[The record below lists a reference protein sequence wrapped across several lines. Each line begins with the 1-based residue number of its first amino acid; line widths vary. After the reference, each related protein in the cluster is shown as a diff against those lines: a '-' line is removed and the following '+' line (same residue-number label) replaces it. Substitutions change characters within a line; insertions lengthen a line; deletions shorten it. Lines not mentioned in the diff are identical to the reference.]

1 MAPHAVPGE
10 ARPWLRL
17 GSLNRWVWVALWLV
31 VVLALAVRAA
41 RLPELAGSYPQD
53 LDGLLYGG
61 ARLLRG
67 ELLHADFVT
76 GQGAI
81 TQFLYVLSAQAGSLR
96 LHRLL
101 IVGVDGLGGL
111 LLARSLGWLAQAGW
125 IRWRRHS
132 PLPVLAGGLFVVI
145 NQCVPDGAAGLPPHF
160 ANLFL
165 ALALATACDLGVR
178 PPGTRASVPGLLG
191 LGGWLGLAMAT
202 RPALALPL
210 LTLLALAPF
219 VLGLRPLVPG
229 LRPPPTSRLVPL
241 FAPLLAGLLV
251 GLVLPSVP
259 CLLRRPGGVALAWS
273 GGVLLPLLAVDPGT
287 APVLAM
293 GPILLQALSTPVAG
307 LPLGSLL
314 VLPLGAWLASCR
326 WPARQRPPAAR
337 PGRMADLAAL
347 SLVFGLLL
355 LETLRRDGLQRF
367 ELALLAFPLVLLTVI
382 GLGALETD
390 PRPWPRRLALA
401 CSLIL
406 SLLLFNNLALAS
418 LLHPPRQPA
427 ESVRV
432 LEQDRARLAAYLA
445 SLPPEERGFTAPQDV
460 ALQRRLNV
468 PASTRGIGPRWSL
481 DQQHLGGHWASRVL
495 GLPADADGACDQLT
509 DGRNR
514 HLVWART
521 DPSLANSLAFFR
533 SCLARQGENW
543 EDITARLGLVSGEM
557 KLFRRLL
564 P

>member
-1 MAPHAVPGE
+1 M
-10 ARPWLRL
+10 
-17 GSLNRWVWVALWLV
+17 V
-31 VVLALAVRAA
+31 VVLALAWRAI
-41 RLPELAGSYPQD
+41 RLPELAGSYPED

-81 TQFLYVLSAQAGSLR
+81 TQFLYALSAQAGSLR

-145 NQCVPDGAAGLPPHF
+145 NQCVPDGASGLPPHF

-165 ALALATACDLGVR
+165 ALALATACYLGVR
-178 PPGTRASVPGLLG
+178 PPGTRASGPGLLGPGLLG

-219 VLGLRPLVPG
+219 VLGLRPLALG
-229 LRPPPTSRLVPL
+229 LRPPLTSRLV
-241 FAPLLAGLLV
+241 PLLAGLLV

-259 CLLRRPGGVALAWS
+259 CLLRPGGVALAWS
-273 GGVLLPLLAVDPGT
+273 GEVLLPLLAVDPGT
-287 APVLAM
+287 APVVAT
-293 GPILLQALSTPVAG
+293 GPVLLQALSTPVAG

-314 VLPLGAWLASCR
+314 VLPLGAWLASR

-337 PGRMADLAAL
+337 SGRMAALAAL

-355 LETLRRDGLQRF
+355 LETLRRDGLQRA
-367 ELALLAFPLVLLTVI
+367 ELALLAFPLVLLTVL

-401 CSLIL
+401 CCLIL
-406 SLLLFNNLALAS
+406 SLLLFNNLAVAS

-432 LEQDRARLAAYLA
+432 LERDRARLAAYLA
-445 SLPPEERGFTAPQDV
+445 SLPPQERGFTAPQDV

-481 DQQHLGGHWASRVL
+481 DQQQLGQHWASRVL
-495 GLPADADGACDQLT
+495 GLPADANGACDQLT
-509 DGRNR
+509 AGRNR
-514 HLVWART
+514 HLVWTRI
-521 DPSLANSLAFFR
+521 DPSVANSLDFFR
-533 SCLARQGENW
+533 SCLAREADNW
-543 EDITARLGLVSGEM
+543 EDITARLGLVGGEM

>member
-1 MAPHAVPGE
+1 MEPSAVGGE
-10 ARPWLRL
+10 DRPWLRL
-17 GSLNRWVWVALWLV
+17 GSLNRWVWVTIWTL
-31 VVLALAVRAA
+31 VVLALAWRAI
-41 RLPELAGSYPQD
+41 RLPELPGSYPED

-81 TQFLYVLSAQAGSLR
+81 TQFLYALSAQACSLR

-125 IRWRRHS
+125 LRWRRHS

-165 ALALATACDLGVR
+165 ALALATACYLGVC
-178 PPGTRASVPGLLG
+178 PPGNRAAVPGLLG

-202 RPALALPL
+202 RPALALPV

-219 VLGLRPLVPG
+219 VLGLRPL
-229 LRPPPTSRLVPL
+229 LV
-241 FAPLLAGLLV
+241 PLLAGLLV

-259 CLLRRPGGVALAWS
+259 CLLRPGGLALAWS

-287 APVLAM
+287 APVMAM
-293 GPILLQALSTPVAG
+293 GPVLLQALSTPVAG

-314 VLPLGAWLASCR
+314 VLPLGAWLACR
-326 WPARQRPPAAR
+326 WPARQRPAAAR
-337 PGRMADLAAL
+337 SGRMAALAAL
-347 SLVFGLLL
+347 SMVFGLLL
-355 LETLRRDGLQRF
+355 LETLRRDGLQRS

-406 SLLLFNNLALAS
+406 SLLLFNNLAVAS

-432 LEQDRARLAAYLA
+432 LERDRARLAAYLA
-445 SLPPEERGFTAPQDV
+445 SLPPQERGFTAPQDV

-481 DQQHLGGHWASRVL
+481 DQQHLGQHWASRVL
-495 GLPADADGACDQLT
+495 GLPTDANGACGQLT

-514 HLVWART
+514 HLVWTRI
-521 DPSLANSLAFFR
+521 DPSVANSLDFFR
-533 SCLARQGENW
+533 SCLAREADNW
-543 EDITARLGLVSGEM
+543 EDITARLGLVGGEM

>member
-17 GSLNRWVWVALWLV
+17 GSLTRWLWVALWMV
-31 VVLALAVRAA
+31 VVLALALRAA
-41 RLPELAGSYPQD
+41 RLPELPGSYPED

-81 TQFLYVLSAQAGSLR
+81 TQFLYALSAQAGSLR

-111 LLARSLGWLAQAGW
+111 LLARSLGYLAQAGW

-132 PLPVLAGGLFVVI
+132 PLPVLAGGLYVVI

-165 ALALATACDLGVR
+165 ALALATACYLGVR
-178 PPGTRASVPGLLG
+178 PPGSRACLPGLLG

-219 VLGLRPLVPG
+219 VLGLRPPLV
-229 LRPPPTSRLVPL
+229 
-241 FAPLLAGLLV
+241 PLLAGLLV

-259 CLLRRPGGVALAWS
+259 CLLRPGGVALAWS
-273 GGVLLPLLAVDPGT
+273 GEVLLPLLAVDPGT
-287 APVLAM
+287 APVRAT

-314 VLPLGAWLASCR
+314 VLPLGAWLASR
-326 WPARQRPPAAR
+326 WPARQRPAAAR
-337 PGRMADLAAL
+337 PGRMAALAAL

-355 LETLRRDGLQRF
+355 METLRRDGLQRA
-367 ELALLAFPLVLLTVI
+367 ELAFLAFPLVLLTVL

-390 PRPWPRRLALA
+390 ARPWPRRLALA

-406 SLLLFNNLALAS
+406 SLLLFNNLAVAS
-418 LLHPPRQPA
+418 LLHPPRKPA
-427 ESVRV
+427 ESVRA
-432 LEQDRARLAAYLA
+432 LEQDRARLADYLA
-445 SLPPEERGFTAPQDV
+445 SLPPRERGFTAPQDV

-468 PASTRGIGPRWSL
+468 PATTRGIGPRWSL
-481 DQQHLGGHWASRVL
+481 DQQHLGQHWASRVL
-495 GLPADADGACDQLT
+495 GLPADANGACGQLT
-509 DGRNR
+509 AARNR
-514 HLVWART
+514 HLVWSRI
-521 DPSLANSLAFFR
+521 DPSVANSLDFFR
-533 SCLARQGENW
+533 SCLAREGDKW
-543 EDITARLGLVSGEM
+543 EDITARLGLVGGEM
-557 KLFRRLL
+557 KLFRRL
-564 P
+564 PP

>member
-1 MAPHAVPGE
+1 MEPPAVGG
-10 ARPWLRL
+10 ADRPWGRL
-17 GSLNRWVWVALWLV
+17 GSPALWAWVAIWSL
-31 VVLALAVRAA
+31 VVLALAWRAI
-41 RLPELAGSYPQD
+41 RLPGIPGSYPED

-67 ELLHADFVT
+67 ELLHADFVS

-81 TQFLYVLSAQAGSLR
+81 TQFLYAPSAHFGSLP

-111 LLARSLGWLAQAGW
+111 LLARSLGYLVQAGW

-132 PLPVLAGGLFVVI
+132 PLPVVAGGLYVVI
-145 NQCVPDGAAGLPPHF
+145 NQCVPDGAAGLTPHF

-165 ALALATACDLGVR
+165 ALALATACCLGVR
-178 PPGTRASVPGLLG
+178 PPGSRACGPGLLG
-191 LGGWLGLAMAT
+191 LGCWLGLAMAT

-219 VLGLRPLVPG
+219 VLGLRPHVLG
-229 LRPPPTSRLVPL
+229 LRPQPTSRLVPL
-241 FAPLLAGLLV
+241 LAPLLTGLLV

-259 CLLRRPGGVALAWS
+259 CLLRPGGVALAWS
-273 GGVLLPLLAVDPGT
+273 GEVLLPLLAVDPGT
-287 APVLAM
+287 APVRAT
-293 GPILLQALSTPVAG
+293 GPILLQALSTPLAG

-314 VLPLGAWLASCR
+314 VLPLGAWLASR
-326 WPARQRPPAAR
+326 WPARQRPAAAR
-337 PGRMADLAAL
+337 PGRMAALAAL

-367 ELALLAFPLVLLTVI
+367 DLALLALPLVLLTVL

-390 PRPWPRRLALA
+390 PRPWPRRLAFA
-401 CSLIL
+401 SSLIL
-406 SLLLFNNLALAS
+406 SLLLFNNLALAA

-427 ESVRV
+427 ESLLV
-432 LEQDRARLAAYLA
+432 LEQDRARVAGYLG
-445 SLPPEERGFTAPQDV
+445 SLPRQDRGFTAPQDV

-481 DQQHLGGHWASRVL
+481 DQRQLGKHWASRVL
-495 GLPADADGACDQLT
+495 GLPADANGACGQLT
-509 DGRNR
+509 AGRNR

-521 DPSLANSLAFFR
+521 DPSIANSLDFFR
-533 SCLARQGENW
+533 SCLAREGDHW
-543 EDITARLGLVSGEM
+543 EDLTARLGLVSGEI
-557 KLFRRLL
+557 KLFRRQV

>member
-1 MAPHAVPGE
+1 MGPHVVPGV

-41 RLPELAGSYPQD
+41 RLPELPGSYPEE

-67 ELLHADFVT
+67 EFLHADFVT

-81 TQFLYVLSAQAGSLR
+81 TQFLYALSAQAGSLR

-111 LLARSLGWLAQAGW
+111 LLARALGWLAQAGW
-125 IRWRRHS
+125 LRWRRHS

-165 ALALATACDLGVR
+165 ALALATACYLGVH
-178 PPGTRASVPGLLG
+178 PPGARASVPGLLG
-191 LGGWLGLAMAT
+191 FGGWLGLAMAT

-219 VLGLRPLVPG
+219 VLGLRPPL
-229 LRPPPTSRLVPL
+229 TSRLV
-241 FAPLLAGLLV
+241 PLLAGLLV
-251 GLVLPSVP
+251 GLVLPSVA
-259 CLLRRPGGVALAWS
+259 CLLRPGGVALAWS
-273 GGVLLPLLAVDPGT
+273 GEVLLPLLAVDPGT
-287 APVLAM
+287 APVVAT
-293 GPILLQALSTPVAG
+293 GPVLLQALSTPVAG

-314 VLPLGAWLASCR
+314 VLPLGAWLASR
-326 WPARQRPPAAR
+326 WPARQRPAAAR
-337 PGRMADLAAL
+337 PGRMAALAAL

-355 LETLRRDGLQRF
+355 LETLRRDGLQRA
-367 ELALLAFPLVLLTVI
+367 ELAFLAFPLVLLTVI

-390 PRPWPRRLALA
+390 ARPWPRRLALA

-406 SLLLFNNLALAS
+406 SLLLFNNLAVAS

-445 SLPPEERGFTAPQDV
+445 SLPPQERGFTAPQDV
-460 ALQRRLNV
+460 PLQRRLNV

-481 DQQHLGGHWASRVL
+481 DQQHLGQHWASRVL
-495 GLPADADGACDQLT
+495 GLPADANGACDQLT
-509 DGRNR
+509 AGRNR
-514 HLVWART
+514 HLVWARI
-521 DPSLANSLAFFR
+521 DPSVANSLDFFR
-533 SCLARQGENW
+533 SCLAREGDNW
-543 EDITARLGLVSGEM
+543 EDITAQLGLVGGEM
-557 KLFRRLL
+557 KLFRRL
-564 P
+564 PP

>member
-1 MAPHAVPGE
+1 M
-10 ARPWLRL
+10 
-17 GSLNRWVWVALWLV
+17 V
-31 VVLALAVRAA
+31 VVLALALRAA
-41 RLPELAGSYPQD
+41 RLPELPGSYPEE

-81 TQFLYVLSAQAGSLR
+81 TQFLYALSAQAGSLR

-132 PLPVLAGGLFVVI
+132 PLPVLAGGLYVVI

-165 ALALATACDLGVR
+165 ALALATACYLGVR
-178 PPGTRASVPGLLG
+178 PPGARASVPGLLG
-191 LGGWLGLAMAT
+191 FGGWLGLAMAT

-219 VLGLRPLVPG
+219 VLGLRPLVLG
-229 LRPPPTSRLVPL
+229 LRPAPTSRLVPL
-241 FAPLLAGLLV
+241 LLVPLLAGLLV

-259 CLLRRPGGVALAWS
+259 CLLRPGGVALAWS
-273 GGVLLPLLAVDPGT
+273 GEVLLPLLAVDPGT
-287 APVLAM
+287 APVVAT
-293 GPILLQALSTPVAG
+293 GPVLLQALSTPVAG

-314 VLPLGAWLASCR
+314 VLPLGAWLASR
-326 WPARQRPPAAR
+326 WPARQRPAAAR
-337 PGRMADLAAL
+337 PGRMAALAAL

-355 LETLRRDGLQRF
+355 LETLRRDGLQRA
-367 ELALLAFPLVLLTVI
+367 ELAFLAFPLVFLTVI

-390 PRPWPRRLALA
+390 ARPWPRRLALA

-406 SLLLFNNLALAS
+406 SLLLFNNLAVAS

-445 SLPPEERGFTAPQDV
+445 SLPPQERGFTAPQDV

-481 DQQHLGGHWASRVL
+481 DQQHLGQHWASRVL
-495 GLPADADGACDQLT
+495 GLPADANGACDQLT
-509 DGRNR
+509 AGRNR
-514 HLVWART
+514 HLVWARI
-521 DPSLANSLAFFR
+521 DPSVANSLDFFR
-533 SCLARQGENW
+533 SCLAREGDNW
-543 EDITARLGLVSGEM
+543 EDITARLGLVGGEM
-557 KLFRRLL
+557 KLFRRL
-564 P
+564 PP

>member
-17 GSLNRWVWVALWLV
+17 GSLNRWVWVVLWMV
-31 VVLALAVRAA
+31 VVLALAVRAI
-41 RLPELAGSYPQD
+41 RLPELPGSYPEE

-81 TQFLYVLSAQAGSLR
+81 TQFLYALSAQAGSLR

-165 ALALATACDLGVR
+165 ALALATACYLGVR
-178 PPGTRASVPGLLG
+178 PPGARASVPGLLG

-202 RPALALPL
+202 RPALALPV

-219 VLGLRPLVPG
+219 VLGLRPPS
-229 LRPPPTSRLVPL
+229 TSRLV
-241 FAPLLAGLLV
+241 PLLAGLLV

-259 CLLRRPGGVALAWS
+259 CLLRPGGLALAWS

-287 APVLAM
+287 APVKAT
-293 GPILLQALSTPVAG
+293 GPVLLQALSTPVAG

-314 VLPLGAWLASCR
+314 VLPLGAWLACR
-326 WPARQRPPAAR
+326 WPARQRPAAAR
-337 PGRMADLAAL
+337 SGRMAALAAL
-347 SLVFGLLL
+347 SMVFGLLL
-355 LETLRRDGLQRF
+355 LETLRRDGLQRS
-367 ELALLAFPLVLLTVI
+367 ELALLAFPLVLLTVL

-406 SLLLFNNLALAS
+406 SLLLFNNLAVAS

-427 ESVRV
+427 ESVRA
-432 LEQDRARLAAYLA
+432 LEQDRARLADYLA
-445 SLPPEERGFTAPQDV
+445 SLPPQERGFTAPQDV

-481 DQQHLGGHWASRVL
+481 DQQHLGQHWASRVL
-495 GLPADADGACDQLT
+495 GLPADANGACGQLT

-514 HLVWART
+514 HLVWTRI
-521 DPSLANSLAFFR
+521 DPSVANSLDFFR
-533 SCLARQGENW
+533 SCLAREAENW
-543 EDITARLGLVSGEM
+543 EDITARLGLVGGEM

>member
-17 GSLNRWVWVALWLV
+17 GSLNRWLWVALWMV
-31 VVLALAVRAA
+31 VVLALALRAA
-41 RLPELAGSYPQD
+41 QLPELPGSYPED

-81 TQFLYVLSAQAGSLR
+81 TQFLYALSAQAGSLR

-111 LLARSLGWLAQAGW
+111 LLARSLGYVVQAGW

-132 PLPVLAGGLFVVI
+132 PLPVVAGGLYVVI

-165 ALALATACDLGVR
+165 ALALATACYLGVR
-178 PPGTRASVPGLLG
+178 PPGSRACVPGLLG

-219 VLGLRPLVPG
+219 VLGLMS
-229 LRPPPTSRLVPL
+229 PPTSRLVPPL
-241 FAPLLAGLLV
+241 MPLLAGLLV

-259 CLLRRPGGVALAWS
+259 CLLRPGGVALAWS
-273 GGVLLPLLAVDPGT
+273 GEVLLPLLAVDPGT
-287 APVLAM
+287 APVRAT

-314 VLPLGAWLASCR
+314 VLPLGAWLASR
-326 WPARQRPPAAR
+326 WPARQRPAAAR
-337 PGRMADLAAL
+337 PGRMAAFAAL

-355 LETLRRDGLQRF
+355 METLRRDGLQRA
-367 ELALLAFPLVLLTVI
+367 ELAFLAFPLVLLTVL

-390 PRPWPRRLALA
+390 ARPWPRRMALV

-406 SLLLFNNLALAS
+406 SLLLFNNLAVAS
-418 LLHPPRQPA
+418 LLHPPRKPA
-427 ESVRV
+427 ESVRA
-432 LEQDRARLAAYLA
+432 LEQDRARLADYLA
-445 SLPPEERGFTAPQDV
+445 SLPPRERGFTAPQDV

-481 DQQHLGGHWASRVL
+481 DQQHLGQHWASRVL
-495 GLPADADGACDQLT
+495 GLPADANGACGQLT
-509 DGRNR
+509 AARNR
-514 HLVWART
+514 HLVWSRI
-521 DPSLANSLAFFR
+521 DPSVANSLDFFR
-533 SCLARQGENW
+533 SCLAREGDEW
-543 EDITARLGLVSGEM
+543 EDITARLGLVGGEM
-557 KLFRRLL
+557 KLFRRL
-564 P
+564 PP

>member
-1 MAPHAVPGE
+1 MEPSAVGGE
-10 ARPWLRL
+10 DRPWRRL
-17 GSLNRWVWVALWLV
+17 VSQPPWVWVALWMV
-31 VVLALAVRAA
+31 VVLALAWRAI
-41 RLPELAGSYPQD
+41 RLPELPGSYPED

-81 TQFLYVLSAQAGSLR
+81 TQFLYALSAQAGSLR

-165 ALALATACDLGVR
+165 ALALATACYLGVR
-178 PPGTRASVPGLLG
+178 PPGNRAAVPGLLG

-210 LTLLALAPF
+210 LTLLVLAPF
-219 VLGLRPLVPG
+219 VLGLRPA
-229 LRPPPTSRLVPL
+229 PTSRLV
-241 FAPLLAGLLV
+241 PLLAGLLV

-259 CLLRRPGGVALAWS
+259 CLLRPGGLALAWS

-287 APVLAM
+287 APVLPL
-293 GPILLQALSTPVAG
+293 GPILLQALATPVAG

-337 PGRMADLAAL
+337 SGRMADLAAL
-347 SLVFGLLL
+347 SMVFGLLL
-355 LETLRRDGLQRF
+355 LETLRRDGLQRS

-406 SLLLFNNLALAS
+406 SLLLFNNLAVAS

-432 LEQDRARLAAYLA
+432 LERDRARLADYLA
-445 SLPPEERGFTAPQDV
+445 SLPPQERGFTAPQDV

-481 DQQHLGGHWASRVL
+481 DQQHLGQHWASRVL
-495 GLPADADGACDQLT
+495 GLPADANGACGQLT

-514 HLVWART
+514 HLVWTRI
-521 DPSLANSLAFFR
+521 DPSVANSLDFFR
-533 SCLARQGENW
+533 SCLAREAENW
-543 EDITARLGLVSGEM
+543 EDITARLGLVGGEM

>member
-1 MAPHAVPGE
+1 M
-10 ARPWLRL
+10 
-17 GSLNRWVWVALWLV
+17 V

-41 RLPELAGSYPQD
+41 RLPELPGSYPEE

-81 TQFLYVLSAQAGSLR
+81 TQFLYALSAQAGSLR

-165 ALALATACDLGVR
+165 ALALARACYLGVR
-178 PPGTRASVPGLLG
+178 PPGARASVPGLLG

-202 RPALALPL
+202 RPALALPV

-219 VLGLRPLVPG
+219 VLGLRPA
-229 LRPPPTSRLVPL
+229 PTSRLV
-241 FAPLLAGLLV
+241 PLLAGLLV

-273 GGVLLPLLAVDPGT
+273 GEVLLPLLAVDPGT
-287 APVLAM
+287 APVKAT
-293 GPILLQALSTPVAG
+293 GPVLLQALSTPVAG

-314 VLPLGAWLASCR
+314 VLPLGAWLASR

-337 PGRMADLAAL
+337 SGRMAALAAL

-355 LETLRRDGLQRF
+355 LETLRRDGLQRA
-367 ELALLAFPLVLLTVI
+367 ELAFLAFPLVLLTVL

-406 SLLLFNNLALAS
+406 SLLLFNNLAVAS

-432 LEQDRARLAAYLA
+432 LEQDRARLADYLA
-445 SLPPEERGFTAPQDV
+445 SLPPQERGFTAPQDV

-481 DQQHLGGHWASRVL
+481 DQQNLGQHWASRVL
-495 GLPADADGACDQLT
+495 GLPADANGACGQLT

-514 HLVWART
+514 HLVWTRI
-521 DPSLANSLAFFR
+521 DPSVANSLDFFR
-533 SCLARQGENW
+533 SCLAREADNW
-543 EDITARLGLVSGEM
+543 EDITARLGLVGGEM

>member
-17 GSLNRWVWVALWLV
+17 GSLNRWVWVVLWMV
-31 VVLALAVRAA
+31 VVLALAVRAI
-41 RLPELAGSYPQD
+41 RLPELPGSYPEE

-81 TQFLYVLSAQAGSLR
+81 TQFLYALSAQAGSLR

-101 IVGVDGLGGL
+101 IIGVDGLGGL

-165 ALALATACDLGVR
+165 ALALATACYLGVR
-178 PPGTRASVPGLLG
+178 PPGARASVPGLLG

-202 RPALALPL
+202 RPALALPV

-219 VLGLRPLVPG
+219 VLGLRPPS
-229 LRPPPTSRLVPL
+229 TSRLV
-241 FAPLLAGLLV
+241 PLLAGLLV

-259 CLLRRPGGVALAWS
+259 CLLRPGGLALAWS
-273 GGVLLPLLAVDPGT
+273 GEVLLPLLAVDPGT
-287 APVLAM
+287 APVKAT
-293 GPILLQALSTPVAG
+293 GPVLLQALSTPVAG

-314 VLPLGAWLASCR
+314 VLPLGAWLACR
-326 WPARQRPPAAR
+326 WPARQRPAAAR
-337 PGRMADLAAL
+337 SGRMAALAAL
-347 SLVFGLLL
+347 SMVFGLLL
-355 LETLRRDGLQRF
+355 LETLRRDGLQRS
-367 ELALLAFPLVLLTVI
+367 ELALLAFPLVLLTVL

-390 PRPWPRRLALA
+390 PRPWPSRLALA

-406 SLLLFNNLALAS
+406 SLLLFNNLAVAS

-427 ESVRV
+427 ESVRA
-432 LEQDRARLAAYLA
+432 LEQDRARLADYLA
-445 SLPPEERGFTAPQDV
+445 SLPPQERGFTAPQDV
-460 ALQRRLNV
+460 ALQRRLSV
-468 PASTRGIGPRWSL
+468 PASTRGIGPNWSL
-481 DQQHLGGHWASRVL
+481 DQQHLGHHWASRVL
-495 GLPADADGACDQLT
+495 GLPADANGACGQLT

-514 HLVWART
+514 HLVWTRI
-521 DPSLANSLAFFR
+521 DPSVANSLDFFR
-533 SCLARQGENW
+533 SCLAREGYDW
-543 EDITARLGLVSGEM
+543 EDITARLGLVGGEM

>member
-1 MAPHAVPGE
+1 M
-10 ARPWLRL
+10 
-17 GSLNRWVWVALWLV
+17 V
-31 VVLALAVRAA
+31 VVLALALRAA
-41 RLPELAGSYPQD
+41 RLPELPGSYPEE

-81 TQFLYVLSAQAGSLR
+81 TQFLYALSALAGSLR

-111 LLARSLGWLAQAGW
+111 LLARSLGCMAQAGW

-132 PLPVLAGGLFVVI
+132 PLPVLAGGLYVVI

-165 ALALATACDLGVR
+165 ALALATACYLGVH
-178 PPGTRASVPGLLG
+178 PPGARASVPGLLG
-191 LGGWLGLAMAT
+191 FGGWLGLAMAT

-219 VLGLRPLVPG
+219 VLGLRPPL
-229 LRPPPTSRLVPL
+229 TSRLVPL
-241 FAPLLAGLLV
+241 LVPLLAGLLV

-259 CLLRRPGGVALAWS
+259 CLLRPGGVALAWS
-273 GGVLLPLLAVDPGT
+273 GEVLLPLLAVDPGT
-287 APVLAM
+287 APVVAT

-314 VLPLGAWLASCR
+314 VLPLGAWLASR
-326 WPARQRPPAAR
+326 WPARQRPAAAR
-337 PGRMADLAAL
+337 PGRMAALAAL

-355 LETLRRDGLQRF
+355 LETLRRDGLQRA
-367 ELALLAFPLVLLTVI
+367 ELAFLAFPLVLLTVL

-390 PRPWPRRLALA
+390 ARPWPRRLALA

-406 SLLLFNNLALAS
+406 SLLLFNNLAVAS

-445 SLPPEERGFTAPQDV
+445 SLPPQERGFTAPQDV

-481 DQQHLGGHWASRVL
+481 DQQHLGQHWASRVL
-495 GLPADADGACDQLT
+495 GLPADANGACDQLT
-509 DGRNR
+509 AGRNR
-514 HLVWART
+514 HLVWARI
-521 DPSLANSLAFFR
+521 DPSVANSLDFFR
-533 SCLARQGENW
+533 SCLAREGDNW
-543 EDITARLGLVSGEM
+543 EDITARLGLVGGEM
-557 KLFRRLL
+557 KLFRRL
-564 P
+564 PP

>member
-1 MAPHAVPGE
+1 MEPSAVGGE
-10 ARPWLRL
+10 DRPWLRL
-17 GSLNRWVWVALWLV
+17 GSLNRWVWVTIWTL
-31 VVLALAVRAA
+31 VVLALAWRAI
-41 RLPELAGSYPQD
+41 RLPELPGSYPED

-81 TQFLYVLSAQAGSLR
+81 TQFLYALSAQAGSLR

-132 PLPVLAGGLFVVI
+132 SLPVLAGGLFVVI

-165 ALALATACDLGVR
+165 ALALATACYLGVC
-178 PPGTRASVPGLLG
+178 PPGNRAAVPGLLG

-202 RPALALPL
+202 RPALALPV

-219 VLGLRPLVPG
+219 VLGLRPL
-229 LRPPPTSRLVPL
+229 LV
-241 FAPLLAGLLV
+241 PLLAGLLV

-259 CLLRRPGGVALAWS
+259 CLLRPGGLALAWS

-287 APVLAM
+287 APVMAM
-293 GPILLQALSTPVAG
+293 GPVLLQALSTPVAG

-314 VLPLGAWLASCR
+314 VLPLGAWLACR
-326 WPARQRPPAAR
+326 WPARQRPAAAR
-337 PGRMADLAAL
+337 SGRMAALAAL
-347 SLVFGLLL
+347 SMVFGLLL
-355 LETLRRDGLQRF
+355 LETLRRDGLQRS
-367 ELALLAFPLVLLTVI
+367 ELALLASPLVLLTVL

-406 SLLLFNNLALAS
+406 SLLLFNNLAVAS

-445 SLPPEERGFTAPQDV
+445 SLPPQERGFTAPQDV

-481 DQQHLGGHWASRVL
+481 DQQHLGQHWASRVL
-495 GLPADADGACDQLT
+495 GLPTDANGACGQLT

-514 HLVWART
+514 HLVWTRI
-521 DPSLANSLAFFR
+521 DPSVANSLDFFR
-533 SCLARQGENW
+533 SCLAREADNW
-543 EDITARLGLVSGEM
+543 EDITARLGLVGGEM

>member
-17 GSLNRWVWVALWLV
+17 GSLTRWLWVALWMV
-31 VVLALAVRAA
+31 VVLALALRAA
-41 RLPELAGSYPQD
+41 QLPELPGSYPED

-81 TQFLYVLSAQAGSLR
+81 TQFLYALSAQAGSLR

-111 LLARSLGWLAQAGW
+111 LLARSLGYVVQAGW

-132 PLPVLAGGLFVVI
+132 PLPVVAGGLYVVI

-160 ANLFL
+160 VNLFL
-165 ALALATACDLGVR
+165 ALALATACYLGVR
-178 PPGTRASVPGLLG
+178 PPGSRACVPGLLG

-219 VLGLRPLVPG
+219 VLGLRPPLV
-229 LRPPPTSRLVPL
+229 
-241 FAPLLAGLLV
+241 PLLAGLLV

-259 CLLRRPGGVALAWS
+259 CLLRPGGVALAWS
-273 GGVLLPLLAVDPGT
+273 GEVLLPLLAVDPGT
-287 APVLAM
+287 APVRAT

-314 VLPLGAWLASCR
+314 VLPLGAWLASR
-326 WPARQRPPAAR
+326 WPARQRPAAAR
-337 PGRMADLAAL
+337 PGRMAALAAL

-355 LETLRRDGLQRF
+355 METLRRDGLQRA
-367 ELALLAFPLVLLTVI
+367 ELAFLAFPLVLLTVL

-390 PRPWPRRLALA
+390 ARPWPRRLALA

-406 SLLLFNNLALAS
+406 SLLLFNNLAVAS
-418 LLHPPRQPA
+418 LLHPPRKPA
-427 ESVRV
+427 ESVRA
-432 LEQDRARLAAYLA
+432 LEQDRARLADYLA
-445 SLPPEERGFTAPQDV
+445 SLPPRERGFTAPQDV

-481 DQQHLGGHWASRVL
+481 DQQHLGQHWASRVL
-495 GLPADADGACDQLT
+495 GLPADTHGACGQLT
-509 DGRNR
+509 AARNR
-514 HLVWART
+514 HLVWSRI
-521 DPSLANSLAFFR
+521 DPSVANSLDFFR
-533 SCLARQGENW
+533 SCLAREGDEW
-543 EDITARLGLVSGEM
+543 EDITARLGLVGGEM
-557 KLFRRLL
+557 KLFRRL
-564 P
+564 PP

>member
-1 MAPHAVPGE
+1 MEPSAVGGE
-10 ARPWLRL
+10 DRPWLRL
-17 GSLNRWVWVALWLV
+17 GSLNRWIWVALWMV

-41 RLPELAGSYPQD
+41 RLPELPGSYPEE

-61 ARLLRG
+61 ARLLGG

-81 TQFLYVLSAQAGSLR
+81 TQFLYALSAQAGSLR

-165 ALALATACDLGVR
+165 ALALATACYLGVR
-178 PPGTRASVPGLLG
+178 SPGTRAAGPGLLG

-219 VLGLRPLVPG
+219 VLGLRP
-229 LRPPPTSRLVPL
+229 RLV
-241 FAPLLAGLLV
+241 PLLAGLLV

-259 CLLRRPGGVALAWS
+259 CLLRPGGVALAWS
-273 GGVLLPLLAVDPGT
+273 GGVLLPLLAIDPGT
-287 APVLAM
+287 TPVLAM

-314 VLPLGAWLASCR
+314 VLPLGAWLACR

-337 PGRMADLAAL
+337 PGRMADLVAL

-355 LETLRRDGLQRF
+355 LETLRRDGLQRS

-390 PRPWPRRLALA
+390 PRPWLRRLALA

-406 SLLLFNNLALAS
+406 SLLLFNNLAVAS

-432 LEQDRARLAAYLA
+432 LEQDRARLADYLA
-445 SLPPEERGFTAPQDV
+445 SLPPQERGFTAPQDV

-481 DQQHLGGHWASRVL
+481 DQQQLGQHWASRVL
-495 GLPADADGACDQLT
+495 GLPADANGACGQLT

-514 HLVWART
+514 HLVWTRI
-521 DPSLANSLAFFR
+521 DPSVANSLDFFR
-533 SCLARQGENW
+533 SCLARGADNW

>member
-1 MAPHAVPGE
+1 MGPHVVPGV

-17 GSLNRWVWVALWLV
+17 GSLNRWVWVALWMV
-31 VVLALAVRAA
+31 VVLALAWRAI
-41 RLPELAGSYPQD
+41 RLPELPGSYPED

-67 ELLHADFVT
+67 ELLHTDFVT

-81 TQFLYVLSAQAGSLR
+81 TQFLYALSAQAGSLR

-160 ANLFL
+160 ANFFL
-165 ALALATACDLGVR
+165 ALALATACYLRVR
-178 PPGTRASVPGLLG
+178 PPGNRAAVPGLLG

-210 LTLLALAPF
+210 LTLLVLAPF
-219 VLGLRPLVPG
+219 VLGLRPA
-229 LRPPPTSRLVPL
+229 PTSRLV
-241 FAPLLAGLLV
+241 PLLAGLLV

-259 CLLRRPGGVALAWS
+259 CLLRPGGLALAWS

-287 APVLAM
+287 APVLPL
-293 GPILLQALSTPVAG
+293 GPILLQALATPVAG

-326 WPARQRPPAAR
+326 WSARQHPPAAR
-337 PGRMADLAAL
+337 SGRMADLAAL

-355 LETLRRDGLQRF
+355 LETLRRDGLQRS

-401 CSLIL
+401 CSLVL
-406 SLLLFNNLALAS
+406 SLLLFNNLAVAS

-432 LEQDRARLAAYLA
+432 LERDRARLAAYLA
-445 SLPPEERGFTAPQDV
+445 SLPPQERGFTAPQDV

-481 DQQHLGGHWASRVL
+481 DQQHLGQHWASRVL
-495 GLPADADGACDQLT
+495 GLPADANGACGQLT

-514 HLVWART
+514 HLVWTRI
-521 DPSLANSLAFFR
+521 DPSLANSLDFFR
-533 SCLARQGENW
+533 SCLAREADNW
-543 EDITARLGLVSGEM
+543 EDITARLGLVGGEM

>member
-1 MAPHAVPGE
+1 M
-10 ARPWLRL
+10 
-17 GSLNRWVWVALWLV
+17 V
-31 VVLALAVRAA
+31 VVLALALRAA
-41 RLPELAGSYPQD
+41 RLPELPGSYPEE

-81 TQFLYVLSAQAGSLR
+81 TQFLYALSAQAGSLR

-132 PLPVLAGGLFVVI
+132 PLPVLAGGLYVVI

-165 ALALATACDLGVR
+165 ALALATACYLGVR
-178 PPGTRASVPGLLG
+178 PPGARASVPGLLG
-191 LGGWLGLAMAT
+191 FGGWLGLAMAT

-219 VLGLRPLVPG
+219 VLGLRPPL
-229 LRPPPTSRLVPL
+229 TSRLVPL
-241 FAPLLAGLLV
+241 LVPLLSPLLAGLLV

-259 CLLRRPGGVALAWS
+259 CLLRPGGVALAWS
-273 GGVLLPLLAVDPGT
+273 GEVLLPLLAVDPGT
-287 APVLAM
+287 APVMAT
-293 GPILLQALSTPVAG
+293 GPVLLQALSTPVAG

-314 VLPLGAWLASCR
+314 VLPLGAWLASR
-326 WPARQRPPAAR
+326 WPARQRPAAAR
-337 PGRMADLAAL
+337 PGRMAALAAL

-355 LETLRRDGLQRF
+355 LETLRRDGLQRA
-367 ELALLAFPLVLLTVI
+367 ELAFLAFPLVFLTVI
-382 GLGALETD
+382 GLGSLETD
-390 PRPWPRRLALA
+390 ARPWPRRLALA

-406 SLLLFNNLALAS
+406 SLLLFNNLAVAS

-445 SLPPEERGFTAPQDV
+445 SLPPQERGFTAPQDV

-481 DQQHLGGHWASRVL
+481 DQQHLGQHWASRVL
-495 GLPADADGACDQLT
+495 GLPADANGACDQLT
-509 DGRNR
+509 AGRNR
-514 HLVWART
+514 HLVWARI
-521 DPSLANSLAFFR
+521 DPSVANSLDFFR
-533 SCLARQGENW
+533 SCLAREGDNW
-543 EDITARLGLVSGEM
+543 EDITARLGLVGGEM
-557 KLFRRLL
+557 KLFRRL
-564 P
+564 PP

>member
-17 GSLNRWVWVALWLV
+17 GSLTRWLWVALWMV
-31 VVLALAVRAA
+31 VVLALALRAA
-41 RLPELAGSYPQD
+41 RLPELPGSYPED

-81 TQFLYVLSAQAGSLR
+81 TQFLYALSAQAGSLR

-111 LLARSLGWLAQAGW
+111 LLARSLGYLVQAGW

-132 PLPVLAGGLFVVI
+132 PLPILAGGLDVVI

-165 ALALATACDLGVR
+165 ALALATACYLGVR
-178 PPGTRASVPGLLG
+178 PPGSRACLPGLLG

-219 VLGLRPLVPG
+219 VLGLRPPLV
-229 LRPPPTSRLVPL
+229 
-241 FAPLLAGLLV
+241 PLLAGLLV

-259 CLLRRPGGVALAWS
+259 CLLRPGGVALAWS
-273 GGVLLPLLAVDPGT
+273 GEVLLPLLAVDPGT
-287 APVLAM
+287 APVRAT

-314 VLPLGAWLASCR
+314 VLPLGAWLASR
-326 WPARQRPPAAR
+326 WPARQRPAAAR
-337 PGRMADLAAL
+337 PGRMAALAAL

-355 LETLRRDGLQRF
+355 IETLRRDGLQRA
-367 ELALLAFPLVLLTVI
+367 ELAFLAFPLVLLTVL

-390 PRPWPRRLALA
+390 ARPWPRRMALV

-406 SLLLFNNLALAS
+406 SLLLFNNLAVAS
-418 LLHPPRQPA
+418 LLHPPRKPA
-427 ESVRV
+427 ESVRA
-432 LEQDRARLAAYLA
+432 LEQDRARLADYLA
-445 SLPPEERGFTAPQDV
+445 SLPPQERGFTAPQDV

-468 PASTRGIGPRWSL
+468 PATTRGIGPRWSL
-481 DQQHLGGHWASRVL
+481 DQQHLGQHWASRIL
-495 GLPADADGACDQLT
+495 GLPADANGACGQLT
-509 DGRNR
+509 AARNR
-514 HLVWART
+514 HLVWSRI
-521 DPSLANSLAFFR
+521 DPSVANSLDFFR
-533 SCLARQGENW
+533 SCLAREGDKW
-543 EDITARLGLVSGEM
+543 EDITARLGLVGGEM
-557 KLFRRLL
+557 KLFRRL
-564 P
+564 PP

>member
-1 MAPHAVPGE
+1 M
-10 ARPWLRL
+10 
-17 GSLNRWVWVALWLV
+17 V
-31 VVLALAVRAA
+31 VVLALALRAA
-41 RLPELAGSYPQD
+41 RLPELPGSYPEE

-67 ELLHADFVT
+67 EFLHADFVT

-81 TQFLYVLSAQAGSLR
+81 TQFLYALSAQAGSLR

-111 LLARSLGWLAQAGW
+111 LLARSLGCMAKAGW
-125 IRWRRHS
+125 IRWRSHS
-132 PLPVLAGGLFVVI
+132 PLPVLAGGLYVVI

-165 ALALATACDLGVR
+165 ALALATACYLGVH
-178 PPGTRASVPGLLG
+178 PPGARASVPGLLG
-191 LGGWLGLAMAT
+191 FGGWLGLAMVT

-219 VLGLRPLVPG
+219 VLGLRPLVLG
-229 LRPPPTSRLVPL
+229 LRPPLTSRLVPL
-241 FAPLLAGLLV
+241 LVPLLAGLLV

-259 CLLRRPGGVALAWS
+259 CLLRPGGVALAWS
-273 GGVLLPLLAVDPGT
+273 GEVLLPLLAVDPGT
-287 APVLAM
+287 APVVAT
-293 GPILLQALSTPVAG
+293 GPVLLQALSTPVAG

-314 VLPLGAWLASCR
+314 VLPLGAWLASR
-326 WPARQRPPAAR
+326 WPARQRPAAAR
-337 PGRMADLAAL
+337 PGRMAALAAL

-355 LETLRRDGLQRF
+355 LETLRRDGLQRA
-367 ELALLAFPLVLLTVI
+367 ELAFLAFPLVLLTVI

-390 PRPWPRRLALA
+390 ARPWPRRLALA

-406 SLLLFNNLALAS
+406 SLLLFNNLAVAS

-445 SLPPEERGFTAPQDV
+445 SLPPQERGFTAPQDV

-481 DQQHLGGHWASRVL
+481 DQQHLGQHWASRVL
-495 GLPADADGACDQLT
+495 GLPADANGACDQLT
-509 DGRNR
+509 AGRNR
-514 HLVWART
+514 HLVWARI
-521 DPSLANSLAFFR
+521 DPSVANSLDFFR
-533 SCLARQGENW
+533 SCLAREGDNW
-543 EDITARLGLVSGEM
+543 EDITARLGLVGGEM
-557 KLFRRLL
+557 KLFRRL
-564 P
+564 PP

>member
-1 MAPHAVPGE
+1 M
-10 ARPWLRL
+10 
-17 GSLNRWVWVALWLV
+17 V
-31 VVLALAVRAA
+31 VVLALALRAA
-41 RLPELAGSYPQD
+41 RLPELPGSYPED

-81 TQFLYVLSAQAGSLR
+81 TQFLYALSAQAGSLR

-111 LLARSLGWLAQAGW
+111 LLARSLGYVVQAGW

-132 PLPVLAGGLFVVI
+132 PLPVLAGGLYVVI

-160 ANLFL
+160 ANLFM
-165 ALALATACDLGVR
+165 ALALATACYLGVR
-178 PPGTRASVPGLLG
+178 PPGSRACVPGLLG

-219 VLGLRPLVPG
+219 VLGLRPPLV
-229 LRPPPTSRLVPL
+229 
-241 FAPLLAGLLV
+241 PLLAGLLV

-259 CLLRRPGGVALAWS
+259 CLLRPGGVALAWS
-273 GGVLLPLLAVDPGT
+273 GEVLLPLLAVDPGT
-287 APVLAM
+287 APVRAT

-314 VLPLGAWLASCR
+314 VLPLGAWLASR
-326 WPARQRPPAAR
+326 WPARQRPAAAR
-337 PGRMADLAAL
+337 PGRMAALAAL
-347 SLVFGLLL
+347 LLVFGLLL
-355 LETLRRDGLQRF
+355 METLRRDGLQRA
-367 ELALLAFPLVLLTVI
+367 ELAFLAFPLLLLTVL

-390 PRPWPRRLALA
+390 ARPWPRRLALA

-406 SLLLFNNLALAS
+406 SLLLFNNLAVAS
-418 LLHPPRQPA
+418 LLHPPRKPA
-427 ESVRV
+427 ESVRA

-445 SLPPEERGFTAPQDV
+445 SLPPRERGFTAPQDV

-481 DQQHLGGHWASRVL
+481 DQQHLGQHWASRVL
-495 GLPADADGACDQLT
+495 GLPADANGACGQLT
-509 DGRNR
+509 AARNR
-514 HLVWART
+514 HLVWSRI
-521 DPSLANSLAFFR
+521 DPSVANSLDFFR
-533 SCLARQGENW
+533 SCLAREGDKW
-543 EDITARLGLVSGEM
+543 EDITARLGLVGGEM
-557 KLFRRLL
+557 KLFRRL
-564 P
+564 PP

>member
-1 MAPHAVPGE
+1 MEPSAFGGE
-10 ARPWLRL
+10 DRPWRRL
-17 GSLNRWVWVALWLV
+17 VSLNRWVWVTIWTL
-31 VVLALAVRAA
+31 VVLALAWRAI
-41 RLPELAGSYPQD
+41 RLPELAGSYPED

-81 TQFLYVLSAQAGSLR
+81 SQFLYALSAQAGSLR

-111 LLARSLGWLAQAGW
+111 LLARALGWLAQAGW

-165 ALALATACDLGVR
+165 ALALATACYLGVR

-219 VLGLRPLVPG
+219 VLGLRPHLV
-229 LRPPPTSRLVPL
+229 
-241 FAPLLAGLLV
+241 PLLAGLLV

-259 CLLRRPGGVALAWS
+259 CLLRPGGVALAWS
-273 GGVLLPLLAVDPGT
+273 GEVLLPLLAVDPGT
-287 APVLAM
+287 APVMAT
-293 GPILLQALSTPVAG
+293 GPVLLQALSTPVAG

-314 VLPLGAWLASCR
+314 VLPLGAWLASR

-337 PGRMADLAAL
+337 SGRMAALAAL

-355 LETLRRDGLQRF
+355 LETLRRDGFQRS

-406 SLLLFNNLALAS
+406 SLLLFNNLAVAS

-427 ESVRV
+427 ESVRI
-432 LEQDRARLAAYLA
+432 LERDRARLAAYLV
-445 SLPPEERGFTAPQDV
+445 SLPPQERGFTAPQDV

-481 DQQHLGGHWASRVL
+481 DQQHLGQHWASRVL
-495 GLPADADGACDQLT
+495 GLPADANGACGQLT

-514 HLVWART
+514 HLVWTRI
-521 DPSLANSLAFFR
+521 DPSVANSLDFFR
-533 SCLARQGENW
+533 SCLAREADNW
-543 EDITARLGLVSGEM
+543 EDITARLGLVGGEM

>member
-1 MAPHAVPGE
+1 MAPHDVPGE
-10 ARPWLRL
+10 ARLWLRL
-17 GSLNRWVWVALWLV
+17 GSLNRWVWVTIWTL
-31 VVLALAVRAA
+31 VVLALAWRAI
-41 RLPELAGSYPQD
+41 RLPELPGSYPEE

-81 TQFLYVLSAQAGSLR
+81 TQFLYALSALAGSLR

-165 ALALATACDLGVR
+165 ALALATACYLGVR
-178 PPGTRASVPGLLG
+178 PPGTRASVLGLLG
-191 LGGWLGLAMAT
+191 LAGWLGLAMAT

-219 VLGLRPLVPG
+219 VLGLRPLVLG
-229 LRPPPTSRLVPL
+229 LRPRLV
-241 FAPLLAGLLV
+241 PLLAGLLV

-259 CLLRRPGGVALAWS
+259 CLLRPGGVALAWS

-287 APVLAM
+287 APVLPL
-293 GPILLQALSTPVAG
+293 GPILLQALATPVAG

-337 PGRMADLAAL
+337 SGRMADLAAL
-347 SLVFGLLL
+347 SMVFGLLL
-355 LETLRRDGLQRF
+355 LETLRRDGLQRS

-401 CSLIL
+401 CCLIL
-406 SLLLFNNLALAS
+406 SLLLFNNLAVAS

-432 LEQDRARLAAYLA
+432 LERDRARLAAYLA
-445 SLPPEERGFTAPQDV
+445 SLPPQERGFTAPQDV

-481 DQQHLGGHWASRVL
+481 DQQQLGQHWASRVL
-495 GLPADADGACDQLT
+495 GLPADANGACDQLT
-509 DGRNR
+509 AGRNR
-514 HLVWART
+514 HLVWARI
-521 DPSLANSLAFFR
+521 DPSVANSLDFFR
-533 SCLARQGENW
+533 SCLAGEADNW
-543 EDITARLGLVSGEM
+543 EDITARLGLVGGEM

>member
-17 GSLNRWVWVALWLV
+17 GSLTRWLWVALWMV
-31 VVLALAVRAA
+31 VVLALALRAA
-41 RLPELAGSYPQD
+41 RLPELPGSYPED

-81 TQFLYVLSAQAGSLR
+81 TQFLYALSAQAGSLR

-111 LLARSLGWLAQAGW
+111 LLARSLGYLAQAGW

-132 PLPVLAGGLFVVI
+132 PLPILAGGLYVVI

-165 ALALATACDLGVR
+165 ALALATACYLGVR
-178 PPGTRASVPGLLG
+178 PPGSRACLPGLLG

-219 VLGLRPLVPG
+219 VLGLRPPLV
-229 LRPPPTSRLVPL
+229 
-241 FAPLLAGLLV
+241 PLLAGLLV

-259 CLLRRPGGVALAWS
+259 CLLRPGGVALAWS
-273 GGVLLPLLAVDPGT
+273 GEVLLPLLAVDPGT
-287 APVLAM
+287 APVRAT

-314 VLPLGAWLASCR
+314 VLPLGAWLASR
-326 WPARQRPPAAR
+326 WPARQRPAAAR
-337 PGRMADLAAL
+337 PGRMAALAAL

-355 LETLRRDGLQRF
+355 METLRRDGLQRA
-367 ELALLAFPLVLLTVI
+367 ELAFLAFPLVLLTVL

-390 PRPWPRRLALA
+390 ARPWPRRMALV

-406 SLLLFNNLALAS
+406 SLLLFNNLAVAS
-418 LLHPPRQPA
+418 LLHPPRKPA
-427 ESVRV
+427 ESVRA

-445 SLPPEERGFTAPQDV
+445 SLPPRERGFTAPQDV

-468 PASTRGIGPRWSL
+468 PATTRGIGPRWSL
-481 DQQHLGGHWASRVL
+481 DQQHLGQHWASRVL
-495 GLPADADGACDQLT
+495 GLPADANGACGQLT
-509 DGRNR
+509 AARNR
-514 HLVWART
+514 HLVWSRI
-521 DPSLANSLAFFR
+521 DPSVANSLDFFR
-533 SCLARQGENW
+533 SCLAREGDKW
-543 EDITARLGLVSGEM
+543 EDITARLGLVGGEM
-557 KLFRRLL
+557 KLFRRL
-564 P
+564 PP

>member
-1 MAPHAVPGE
+1 MAPHAVPGV
-10 ARPWLRL
+10 ARPWRRL
-17 GSLNRWVWVALWLV
+17 GSLNRWVWVVLWMV

-41 RLPELAGSYPQD
+41 RLPELPGSYPEE

-81 TQFLYVLSAQAGSLR
+81 TQFLYALSAQAGSLR

-165 ALALATACDLGVR
+165 ALALASACYLGVR
-178 PPGTRASVPGLLG
+178 PPGARASVPGLLG

-202 RPALALPL
+202 RPALALPV

-219 VLGLRPLVPG
+219 VLGLRPA
-229 LRPPPTSRLVPL
+229 PTSRLV
-241 FAPLLAGLLV
+241 PLLAGLLV

-273 GGVLLPLLAVDPGT
+273 GEVLLPLLAVDPGT
-287 APVLAM
+287 APVKAT
-293 GPILLQALSTPVAG
+293 GPVLLQALSTPVAG

-314 VLPLGAWLASCR
+314 VLPLGAWLASR

-337 PGRMADLAAL
+337 SGRMAALAAL

-355 LETLRRDGLQRF
+355 LETLRRDGLQRA
-367 ELALLAFPLVLLTVI
+367 ELAFLAFPLVLLTVL

-406 SLLLFNNLALAS
+406 SLLLFNNLAVAS

-432 LEQDRARLAAYLA
+432 LEQDRARLADYLA
-445 SLPPEERGFTAPQDV
+445 SLPPQERGFTAPQDV

-481 DQQHLGGHWASRVL
+481 DQQNLGQHWASRVL
-495 GLPADADGACDQLT
+495 GLPADANGACGQLT

-514 HLVWART
+514 HLVWTRI
-521 DPSLANSLAFFR
+521 DPSVANSLDFFR
-533 SCLARQGENW
+533 SCLAREADNW
-543 EDITARLGLVSGEM
+543 EDITARLGLVGGEM

>member
-17 GSLNRWVWVALWLV
+17 GSLNRWLWLALWMV
-31 VVLALAVRAA
+31 VVLALALRAA
-41 RLPELAGSYPQD
+41 RLPELPGSYPED

-81 TQFLYVLSAQAGSLR
+81 TQFLYALSAQAGSLR

-111 LLARSLGWLAQAGW
+111 LLARSLGYLVQAGW

-132 PLPVLAGGLFVVI
+132 PLPVVAGGLYVVI

-160 ANLFL
+160 ANLFM
-165 ALALATACDLGVR
+165 ALALATACYLGVR
-178 PPGTRASVPGLLG
+178 PPGSRACVPGLLG

-210 LTLLALAPF
+210 LTLLALTPF
-219 VLGLRPLVPG
+219 VLGLRPPLV
-229 LRPPPTSRLVPL
+229 
-241 FAPLLAGLLV
+241 PLLAGLLV

-259 CLLRRPGGVALAWS
+259 CLLRPGGVALAWS
-273 GGVLLPLLAVDPGT
+273 GEVLLPLLAVDPGT
-287 APVLAM
+287 APVRAT
-293 GPILLQALSTPVAG
+293 GPILLQALSTAVAG

-314 VLPLGAWLASCR
+314 VLPLGAWLASR
-326 WPARQRPPAAR
+326 WPARQRPAAAR
-337 PGRMADLAAL
+337 PGRMAALAAL

-355 LETLRRDGLQRF
+355 METLRRDGLQRA
-367 ELALLAFPLVLLTVI
+367 ELAFLAFPLVLLTVL

-390 PRPWPRRLALA
+390 ARPWPRRLALV

-406 SLLLFNNLALAS
+406 SLLLFNNLAVAS
-418 LLHPPRQPA
+418 LLHPPRKPA
-427 ESVRV
+427 ESVRA

-445 SLPPEERGFTAPQDV
+445 SLPPRERGFTAPQDV

-468 PASTRGIGPRWSL
+468 PATTRGIGPRWSL
-481 DQQHLGGHWASRVL
+481 DQQHLGQHWASRVL
-495 GLPADADGACDQLT
+495 GLPADANGACGQLT
-509 DGRNR
+509 AARNR
-514 HLVWART
+514 HLVWSRI
-521 DPSLANSLAFFR
+521 DPSVANSLDFFR
-533 SCLARQGENW
+533 SCLAREGDEW
-543 EDITARLGLVSGEM
+543 EDITARLGLVGGEM
-557 KLFRRLL
+557 KLFRRL
-564 P
+564 PP

>member
-1 MAPHAVPGE
+1 LAPHAVPGE

-17 GSLNRWVWVALWLV
+17 GSLNRWVWVVLWMV
-31 VVLALAVRAA
+31 VVLALAVRAI
-41 RLPELAGSYPQD
+41 RLPELPGSYPEE

-81 TQFLYVLSAQAGSLR
+81 TQFLYALSAQAGSLR

-165 ALALATACDLGVR
+165 ALALATACYLGVR

-219 VLGLRPLVPG
+219 VLGLRPA
-229 LRPPPTSRLVPL
+229 PTSRLV
-241 FAPLLAGLLV
+241 PLLAGLLV

-259 CLLRRPGGVALAWS
+259 CLLRPGGLALAWS

-287 APVLAM
+287 APVLPL
-293 GPILLQALSTPVAG
+293 GPILLQALATPVAG

-314 VLPLGAWLASCR
+314 VLPLGAWLACR

-337 PGRMADLAAL
+337 SGRMADLAAL

-355 LETLRRDGLQRF
+355 LETLRRDGLQRS

-406 SLLLFNNLALAS
+406 SLLLFNNLAVAS

-432 LEQDRARLAAYLA
+432 LERDRARLADYLA
-445 SLPPEERGFTAPQDV
+445 SLPPQERGFTAPQDV

-481 DQQHLGGHWASRVL
+481 DQQNLGQHWASRVL
-495 GLPADADGACDQLT
+495 GLPADANGACGQLT

-514 HLVWART
+514 HLVWTRI
-521 DPSLANSLAFFR
+521 DPSVANSLDFFR
-533 SCLARQGENW
+533 SCLAREADNW
-543 EDITARLGLVSGEM
+543 EDITARLGLVGGEM
-557 KLFRRLL
+557 KLFRRL
-564 P
+564 PP

>member
-1 MAPHAVPGE
+1 M
-10 ARPWLRL
+10 
-17 GSLNRWVWVALWLV
+17 V
-31 VVLALAVRAA
+31 VVLALAVRAI
-41 RLPELAGSYPQD
+41 RLPELPGSYPEE

-81 TQFLYVLSAQAGSLR
+81 TQFLYALSAQAGSLR

-111 LLARSLGWLAQAGW
+111 VLARSLGWLAQAGW

-132 PLPVLAGGLFVVI
+132 PLPVLAGGLYVVI

-165 ALALATACDLGVR
+165 ALALATACYLGVR
-178 PPGTRASVPGLLG
+178 PPGARASVPGLLG

-202 RPALALPL
+202 RPALALPV

-219 VLGLRPLVPG
+219 VLGLRPPS
-229 LRPPPTSRLVPL
+229 TSRLV
-241 FAPLLAGLLV
+241 PLLAGLLV

-259 CLLRRPGGVALAWS
+259 CLLRPGGLALAWS

-287 APVLAM
+287 APVKAT
-293 GPILLQALSTPVAG
+293 GPVLLQALSTPVAG

-314 VLPLGAWLASCR
+314 VLPLGAWLASR

-337 PGRMADLAAL
+337 SGRMAALAAL

-355 LETLRRDGLQRF
+355 LETLRRDGLQRA
-367 ELALLAFPLVLLTVI
+367 ELAFLAFPMVLLTVL

-390 PRPWPRRLALA
+390 PRPWPSRLALA

-406 SLLLFNNLALAS
+406 SLLLFNNLAVAS

-427 ESVRV
+427 ESVRA
-432 LEQDRARLAAYLA
+432 LEQDRARLADYLA
-445 SLPPEERGFTAPQDV
+445 SLPPQERGFTAPQDV
-460 ALQRRLNV
+460 ALQRRLSV
-468 PASTRGIGPRWSL
+468 PASTRGIGPNWSL
-481 DQQHLGGHWASRVL
+481 DQQHLGHHWASRVL
-495 GLPADADGACDQLT
+495 GLPADANGACGQLT

-514 HLVWART
+514 NLVWTRI
-521 DPSLANSLAFFR
+521 DPSVANSLDFFR
-533 SCLARQGENW
+533 SCLAREGYDW
-543 EDITARLGLVSGEM
+543 EDITARLGLVGGEM